1 MYIDNSALTLREFFT
16 KLKAQQPYNI
26 TVKRALLQMFE
37 LEGYEDNKTIL
48 WDKISKIMSLPKKID
63 NTLKDHFPEDE
74 ITAPHW
80 RPSVNDFF
88 ENLNLGESL
97 SHSLQRISD
106 NAINE
111 LGMISVLFKTKGQIG
126 KLKDEQLIE
135 IKEQLLELKE
145 SIINSDF
152 PINLKKEILYY
163 IDNMIRAFD
172 DYEITGIEPI
182 ISATEATMG
191 HACMSEQFNEVI
203 TTTEEGSKLK
213 NILKKTITSINSI
226 EGFVS
231 LGANG
236 ITLLEFFNK

>member
-1 MYIDNSALTLREFFT
+1 
-16 KLKAQQPYNI
+16 
-26 TVKRALLQMFE
+26 
-37 LEGYEDNKTIL
+37 
-48 WDKISKIMSLPKKID
+48 
-63 NTLKDHFPEDE
+63 
-74 ITAPHW
+74 
-80 RPSVNDFF
+80 
-88 ENLNLGESL
+88 
-97 SHSLQRISD
+97 
-106 NAINE
+106 
-111 LGMISVLFKTKGQIG
+111 MISVLFKTKGQIG

-145 SIINSDF
+145 TIINSDF